1 MSENKIGWQ
10 KYEDM
15 LEEQIQSPLFQQLY
29 RSLQDNMLSEV
40 GEITELED
48 FTEEEIEEL
57 LKSQGGQQMNHPQES
72 FIPVDDKLIEN
83 INLVTNFD
91 CWMGHTNFNITEDIK
106 TALDQTEG
114 VEALKICS
122 RYRFFV
128 GIVKMF
134 DFKDVRK
141 KIEQTIIKKENNI
154 E

>member
-15 LEEQIQSPLFQQLY
+15 LEQQMQSPLFQQLY
-29 RSLQDNMLSEV
+29 RSFQESMYSETV
-40 GEITELED
+40 RELED
-48 FTEEEIEEL
+48 FSEEEIEEIMS
-57 LKSQGGQQMNHPQES
+57 SQQDLQPLNDNA
-72 FIPVDDKLIEN
+72 FIPVDNKLIEN

-91 CWMGHTNFNITEDIK
+91 CWMGHTNFNITEEIK
-106 TALDQTEG
+106 SALDQTEG

-128 GIVKMF
+128 GIGRMF

-141 KIEQTIIKKENNI
+141 NIEQTIIQKGE
-154 E
+154 

>member
-15 LEEQIQSPLFQQLY
+15 LEQQMQSPLFQQLY
-29 RSLQDNMLSEV
+29 RSFQESMYSETV
-40 GEITELED
+40 RELED
-48 FTEEEIEEL
+48 FSEEEIEEIMS
-57 LKSQGGQQMNHPQES
+57 SQQNLQQLNDNA

-91 CWMGHTNFNITEDIK
+91 CWMGHTNFNITEEIK
-106 TALDQTEG
+106 SALDQTEG

-128 GIVKMF
+128 GIGRMF

-141 KIEQTIIKKENNI
+141 NIEQTIIQKGE
-154 E
+154 

>member
-15 LEEQIQSPLFQQLY
+15 LEQQMQSPLFQQLY
-29 RSLQDNMLSEV
+29 RSFQESMYSETV
-40 GEITELED
+40 RELED
-48 FTEEEIEEL
+48 FSEEEIEEIMS
-57 LKSQGGQQMNHPQES
+57 SQQDLQPLNDNA

-91 CWMGHTNFNITEDIK
+91 CWMGHTNFNITEEIK
-106 TALDQTEG
+106 SALDQTEG

-128 GIVKMF
+128 GIGRMF

-141 KIEQTIIKKENNI
+141 NIEQTIIQKGE
-154 E
+154 